1 MGISINAPGSVNS
14 QASMTGTLSIRKST
28 NTFEQMAGVSSSG
41 GTSKK
46 QLNYNHRDISG
57 QLLRAKKPQSASAA
71 LTRAKS
77 KVSILQRA
85 AASGQYDSK
94 EVANAL
100 AHARR
105 MVRCAQLKVRNLR
118 EEEREQQSAQ
128 KENSGK
134 SQQKEHE
141 VKRRV
146 AQKERQL
153 KQKVAIEN
161 TQEVLRQKK
170 KKNEIAQKQQRHRS
184 QERGKIAEADFKY
197 IKSQLE
203 AGKGF
208 GGGSSY
214 CEDSGF
220 TLDISAAAMSMAEL
234 EMMAQNQIEAEA
246 EAEVEAEMSL
256 TDGGTLAATTAGAVP
271 AGTGAGTHRTQRQPL
286 PAHLWMCQCN
296 KTARNTAP

>member
-77 KVSILQRA
+77 KVSMLQRA

-118 EEEREQQSAQ
+118 EEERERQSAQ
-128 KENSGK
+128 KENNGK

-153 KQKVAIEN
+153 KQKVSIEN
-161 TQEVLRQKK
+161 TQEVLQKK
-170 KKNEIAQKQQRHRS
+170 KKNEMAQKQQRHRS

-203 AGKGF
+203 DGKGF

-214 CEDSGF
+214 CEDSGI
-220 TLDISAAAMSMAEL
+220 TLDISDAAMSMAEL
-234 EMMAQNQIEAEA
+234 EMMAQNQTEAEA

-256 TDGGTLAATTAGAVP
+256 TDGGTLAVTTAGAVT
-271 AGTGAGTHRTQRQPL
+271 AGSGAGTAPDAA
-286 PAHLWMCQCN
+286 PAV
-296 KTARNTAP
+296 AGVSVDVSV

>member
-1 MGISINAPGSVNS
+1 MGISINAPGSVSN

-77 KVSILQRA
+77 KVSMLQRA

-134 SQQKEHE
+134 S
-141 VKRRV
+141 V

-153 KQKVAIEN
+153 KQKVSIEN

-220 TLDISAAAMSMAEL
+220 TLDISDAAMSMAEL

-256 TDGGTLAATTAGAVP
+256 TDGGTLAVTTAGAVT
-271 AGTGAGTHRTQRQPL
+271 AGSGGG
-286 PAHLWMCQCN
+286 
-296 KTARNTAP
+296 TAPAAAPAAAGVSVDVSV

>member
-1 MGISINAPGSVNS
+1 MGISINAPGSVSN

-77 KVSILQRA
+77 KVSMLQRA

-118 EEEREQQSAQ
+118 EEEREQQSVQ

-246 EAEVEAEMSL
+246 EAEAEMSL
-256 TDGGTLAATTAGAVP
+256 TDGGTLAVTTAGAVT
-271 AGTGAGTHRTQRQPL
+271 AGSGAGTAPDAA
-286 PAHLWMCQCN
+286 PA
-296 KTARNTAP
+296 AAGVSVDVSV

>member
-1 MGISINAPGSVNS
+1 MIP
-14 QASMTGTLSIRKST
+14 RKW
-28 NTFEQMAGVSSSG
+28 
-41 GTSKK
+41 
-46 QLNYNHRDISG
+46 R
-57 QLLRAKKPQSASAA
+57 
-71 LTRAKS
+71 
-77 KVSILQRA
+77 
-85 AASGQYDSK
+85 
-94 EVANAL
+94 NAL

-134 SQQKEHE
+134 SQKKEHE

-153 KQKVAIEN
+153 KQKVSIEN

-220 TLDISAAAMSMAEL
+220 TLDISDAAMSMAEL
-234 EMMAQNQIEAEA
+234 EMMAQNQTEAEA

-256 TDGGTLAATTAGAVP
+256 TDGGTLAAATAGSR
-271 AGTGAGTHRTQRQPL
+271 AGRYRSGNCIGHSASRCRRICGCVSVTKRRGTLPHEAGGVL
-286 PAHLWMCQCN
+286 
-296 KTARNTAP
+296 

>member
-28 NTFEQMAGVSSSG
+28 NTFEQMTGVKSSG

-77 KVSILQRA
+77 KVSMLQRA
-85 AASGQYDSK
+85 AASGQYDSR

-141 VKRRV
+141 VKRV

-170 KKNEIAQKQQRHRS
+170 KKNEMAQKQQRHRS
-184 QERGKIAEADFKY
+184 QEQGKIAEADFKY

-203 AGKGF
+203 DGKGF

-214 CEDSGF
+214 CEDSGI
-220 TLDISAAAMSMAEL
+220 TLDISDAAMSMAEL
-234 EMMAQNQIEAEA
+234 EMMAQNQTEAEA
-246 EAEVEAEMSL
+246 EAEVEAEMSF
-256 TDGGTLAATTAGAVP
+256 TDGGTLAVTTAGAVT
-271 AGTGAGTHRTQRQPL
+271 AGSGAGTAPDAA
-286 PAHLWMCQCN
+286 PA
-296 KTARNTAP
+296 AAGVSVDVSV

>member
-77 KVSILQRA
+77 KVSMLQRA

-128 KENSGK
+128 IG
-134 SQQKEHE
+134 
-141 VKRRV
+141 R
-146 AQKERQL
+146 
-153 KQKVAIEN
+153 
-161 TQEVLRQKK
+161 
-170 KKNEIAQKQQRHRS
+170 
-184 QERGKIAEADFKY
+184 
-197 IKSQLE
+197 
-203 AGKGF
+203 
-208 GGGSSY
+208 
-214 CEDSGF
+214 
-220 TLDISAAAMSMAEL
+220 
-234 EMMAQNQIEAEA
+234 
-246 EAEVEAEMSL
+246 
-256 TDGGTLAATTAGAVP
+256 
-271 AGTGAGTHRTQRQPL
+271 
-286 PAHLWMCQCN
+286 AHV
-296 KTARNTAP
+296 

>member
-1 MGISINAPGSVNS
+1 MGISINAPGSVSN

-77 KVSILQRA
+77 KVSMLQRA
-85 AASGQYDSK
+85 AASGQYDSR

-134 SQQKEHE
+134 SQKKEHE

-153 KQKVAIEN
+153 KQKVSIEN

-170 KKNEIAQKQQRHRS
+170 KKNEIAQK
-184 QERGKIAEADFKY
+184 RGKIAEADFKY

-220 TLDISAAAMSMAEL
+220 TLDISDAAMSMVEL

-256 TDGGTLAATTAGAVP
+256 TDGGTLAVTTAGAVT
-271 AGTGAGTHRTQRQPL
+271 AGSGAGT
-286 PAHLWMCQCN
+286 ASD
-296 KTARNTAP
+296 TAPAAAGASVDVSV

>member
-1 MGISINAPGSVNS
+1 MGISINAPGSVSN

-57 QLLRAKKPQSASAA
+57 QLLRAKKPQS
-71 LTRAKS
+71 
-77 KVSILQRA
+77 KVSMLQRA

-134 SQQKEHE
+134 SQKKEHE

-153 KQKVAIEN
+153 KQKVSIEN

-220 TLDISAAAMSMAEL
+220 TLDISDAAMSMVEL

-256 TDGGTLAATTAGAVP
+256 TDGGTLAVTTAGAVT
-271 AGTGAGTHRTQRQPL
+271 AGSGAGT
-286 PAHLWMCQCN
+286 ASD
-296 KTARNTAP
+296 TAPAAAGASVDVSV

>member
-1 MGISINAPGSVNS
+1 M
-14 QASMTGTLSIRKST
+14 
-28 NTFEQMAGVSSSG
+28 
-41 GTSKK
+41 
-46 QLNYNHRDISG
+46 
-57 QLLRAKKPQSASAA
+57 
-71 LTRAKS
+71 
-77 KVSILQRA
+77 
-85 AASGQYDSK
+85 
-94 EVANAL
+94 
-100 AHARR
+100 
-105 MVRCAQLKVRNLR
+105 
-118 EEEREQQSAQ
+118 
-128 KENSGK
+128 
-134 SQQKEHE
+134 
-141 VKRRV
+141 KRRV

-170 KKNEIAQKQQRHRS
+170 KKNEMAQKQQRHRS

-220 TLDISAAAMSMAEL
+220 TLDISDAAMSMVEL

-271 AGTGAGTHRTQRQPL
+271 AGAALVGGTSRPAGTGAGTASDTV
-286 PAHLWMCQCN
+286 PA
-296 KTARNTAP
+296 AAGASVDVSV

>member
-1 MGISINAPGSVNS
+1 MESHREIRLEGNEARHGRDEGTEASDIDAEEKRGIVF
-14 QASMTGTLSIRKST
+14 RVRR
-28 NTFEQMAGVSSSG
+28 E
-41 GTSKK
+41 
-46 QLNYNHRDISG
+46 HDRRRDIAHDLRKEKSDPEFVSG
-57 QLLRAKKPQSASAA
+57 KKLCRSFLEPRNVRQISYSDE
-71 LTRAKS
+71 KS
-77 KVSILQRA
+77 
-85 AASGQYDSK
+85 
-94 EVANAL
+94 
-100 AHARR
+100 
-105 MVRCAQLKVRNLR
+105 
-118 EEEREQQSAQ
+118 EEEREQQSVQ

-170 KKNEIAQKQQRHRS
+170 KKNEMAQKQQRHRS

-220 TLDISAAAMSMAEL
+220 TLDISDAAMSMAEL

-256 TDGGTLAATTAGAVP
+256 TDGGTLAVTTAGAVT
-271 AGTGAGTHRTQRQPL
+271 AGSGAGTAPDAA
-286 PAHLWMCQCN
+286 PA
-296 KTARNTAP
+296 TAGVSVDVSV

>member
-1 MGISINAPGSVNS
+1 MGISINAPGSVSN

-77 KVSILQRA
+77 KVSMLQRA
-85 AASGQYDSK
+85 AASGQYDSR
-94 EVANAL
+94 EVADAL
-100 AHARR
+100 
-105 MVRCAQLKVRNLR
+105 AQLKVRNLR
-118 EEEREQQSAQ
+118 EEEREQQSVQ

-153 KQKVAIEN
+153 KQKVSIEN

-170 KKNEIAQKQQRHRS
+170 KKNEMAQKQQRHRS

-203 AGKGF
+203 DGKGF

-214 CEDSGF
+214 CEDSGI
-220 TLDISAAAMSMAEL
+220 TLDISDAAMSMAEL
-234 EMMAQNQIEAEA
+234 EMMAQNQTEAEA

-256 TDGGTLAATTAGAVP
+256 TDGGTLTVATAGAVP
-271 AGTGAGTHRTQRQPL
+271 AGTGAGT
-286 PAHLWMCQCN
+286 ASD
-296 KTARNTAP
+296 TAPAAAGASVDVSV

>member
-1 MGISINAPGSVNS
+1 MGISINAPGSVSN

-77 KVSILQRA
+77 KVSMLQRA

-94 EVANAL
+94 EVADAL

-118 EEEREQQSAQ
+118 EEEREQQSVQ

-170 KKNEIAQKQQRHRS
+170 KKNEMAQKQQRHRS

-197 IKSQLE
+197 
-203 AGKGF
+203 
-208 GGGSSY
+208 
-214 CEDSGF
+214 SGF
-220 TLDISAAAMSMAEL
+220 TLDISDAAMSMAEL

-256 TDGGTLAATTAGAVP
+256 TDGGTLTVATAGAVP
-271 AGTGAGTHRTQRQPL
+271 AGTGAGT
-286 PAHLWMCQCN
+286 ASD
-296 KTARNTAP
+296 TAPAAAGASVDVSV

>member
-1 MGISINAPGSVNS
+1 M
-14 QASMTGTLSIRKST
+14 
-28 NTFEQMAGVSSSG
+28 
-41 GTSKK
+41 
-46 QLNYNHRDISG
+46 
-57 QLLRAKKPQSASAA
+57 
-71 LTRAKS
+71 
-77 KVSILQRA
+77 
-85 AASGQYDSK
+85 
-94 EVANAL
+94 
-100 AHARR
+100 
-105 MVRCAQLKVRNLR
+105 
-118 EEEREQQSAQ
+118 
-128 KENSGK
+128 
-134 SQQKEHE
+134 
-141 VKRRV
+141 KRRV

-153 KQKVAIEN
+153 KQKVSIEN

-220 TLDISAAAMSMAEL
+220 TLDISDAAMSMAEL

-256 TDGGTLAATTAGAVP
+256 TDGGTLAVATAGAVT
-271 AGTGAGTHRTQRQPL
+271 AGSGAR
-286 PAHLWMCQCN
+286 
-296 KTARNTAP
+296 TAPDATTATAGASVDVSV

>member
-1 MGISINAPGSVNS
+1 MKQRISVINDHRSLPSSQHIRVTSRMFASTRSPSTVNISFSGTGIFRT
-14 QASMTGTLSIRKST
+14 ASELPVFQTAFMPPMFHT
-28 NTFEQMAGVSSSG
+28 
-41 GTSKK
+41 
-46 QLNYNHRDISG
+46 
-57 QLLRAKKPQSASAA
+57 
-71 LTRAKS
+71 
-77 KVSILQRA
+77 
-85 AASGQYDSK
+85 ASGQYDSK

-271 AGTGAGTHRTQRQPL
+271 AGTGAGT
-286 PAHLWMCQCN
+286 ASD
-296 KTARNTAP
+296 TAPAAAGASVDVSV

>member
-1 MGISINAPGSVNS
+1 MGISINAPGSVSN

-77 KVSILQRA
+77 KVSMLQRA

-118 EEEREQQSAQ
+118 EEEREQQSVQ

-184 QERGKIAEADFKY
+184 QERGKIA
-197 IKSQLE
+197 
-203 AGKGF
+203 
-208 GGGSSY
+208 
-214 CEDSGF
+214 
-220 TLDISAAAMSMAEL
+220 
-234 EMMAQNQIEAEA
+234 
-246 EAEVEAEMSL
+246 
-256 TDGGTLAATTAGAVP
+256 
-271 AGTGAGTHRTQRQPL
+271 
-286 PAHLWMCQCN
+286 
-296 KTARNTAP
+296 

>member
-1 MGISINAPGSVNS
+1 MGISINAPGSVDS

-77 KVSILQRA
+77 KVSMLQRA
-85 AASGQYDSK
+85 AASGQYDSR

-128 KENSGK
+128 KENNGK
-134 SQQKEHE
+134 SQQKERE
-141 VKRRV
+141 
-146 AQKERQL
+146 APCGTER
-153 KQKVAIEN
+153 AS
-161 TQEVLRQKK
+161 TQ
-170 KKNEIAQKQQRHRS
+170 
-184 QERGKIAEADFKY
+184 AE
-197 IKSQLE
+197 
-203 AGKGF
+203 
-208 GGGSSY
+208 GS
-214 CEDSGF
+214 D
-220 TLDISAAAMSMAEL
+220 
-234 EMMAQNQIEAEA
+234 
-246 EAEVEAEMSL
+246 
-256 TDGGTLAATTAGAVP
+256 
-271 AGTGAGTHRTQRQPL
+271 
-286 PAHLWMCQCN
+286 
-296 KTARNTAP
+296 

>member
-1 MGISINAPGSVNS
+1 MGISINALGSVNS

-77 KVSILQRA
+77 KVSMLQRA

-128 KENSGK
+128 KENNGK

-153 KQKVAIEN
+153 KQKVSIEN

-170 KKNEIAQKQQRHRS
+170 KKKRKKR
-184 QERGKIAEADFKY
+184 
-197 IKSQLE
+197 
-203 AGKGF
+203 
-208 GGGSSY
+208 
-214 CEDSGF
+214 
-220 TLDISAAAMSMAEL
+220 
-234 EMMAQNQIEAEA
+234 
-246 EAEVEAEMSL
+246 VL
-256 TDGGTLAATTAGAVP
+256 T
-271 AGTGAGTHRTQRQPL
+271 
-286 PAHLWMCQCN
+286 
-296 KTARNTAP
+296 

>member
-1 MGISINAPGSVNS
+1 MGISINAPGSVSN

-77 KVSILQRA
+77 KVSMLQRA

-134 SQQKEHE
+134 SQKKEHE

-220 TLDISAAAMSMAEL
+220 TLDISDAAMSMVEL

-246 EAEVEAEMSL
+246 EAEAEMSL
-256 TDGGTLAATTAGAVP
+256 TDGGTLAVTTAGAVT
-271 AGTGAGTHRTQRQPL
+271 AGSGAGTAPDAA
-286 PAHLWMCQCN
+286 PA
-296 KTARNTAP
+296 AAGVSVDVSV

>member
-1 MGISINAPGSVNS
+1 MGISINAPGSVSN

-77 KVSILQRA
+77 KVSMLQRA

-94 EVANAL
+94 EVADAL

-128 KENSGK
+128 KENNGK

-170 KKNEIAQKQQRHRS
+170 KKNEMAQKQQRHRS

-220 TLDISAAAMSMAEL
+220 TLDISDAAMSMAEL
-234 EMMAQNQIEAEA
+234 EMMAQNQTEAEA
-246 EAEVEAEMSL
+246 EAEAEMSL
-256 TDGGTLAATTAGAVP
+256 TDGGTLAVTTAGAVT
-271 AGTGAGTHRTQRQPL
+271 AGSGAGTAPDAA
-286 PAHLWMCQCN
+286 PA
-296 KTARNTAP
+296 AAGVSVDVSV

>member
-1 MGISINAPGSVNS
+1 MGISINAPGSVSS

-41 GTSKK
+41 RTSKK

-77 KVSILQRA
+77 KVSMLQRA
-85 AASGQYDSK
+85 AASGQYDSRD
-94 EVANAL
+94 VADAL

-134 SQQKEHE
+134 SLQKEHE

-153 KQKVAIEN
+153 KQKVSIEN

-170 KKNEIAQKQQRHRS
+170 KKNEMAQKQQRHRA
-184 QERGKIAEADFKY
+184 QERGRIAEADFKY

-203 AGKGF
+203 AGKGV
-208 GGGSSY
+208 GGGSSD
-214 CEDSGF
+214 CDDSVC
-220 TLDISAAAMSMAEL
+220 TL
-234 EMMAQNQIEAEA
+234 
-246 EAEVEAEMSL
+246 
-256 TDGGTLAATTAGAVP
+256 
-271 AGTGAGTHRTQRQPL
+271 
-286 PAHLWMCQCN
+286 
-296 KTARNTAP
+296 

>member
-1 MGISINAPGSVNS
+1 MGISINAPGSVSN

-77 KVSILQRA
+77 KVSMLQRA

-94 EVANAL
+94 EVADAL

-118 EEEREQQSAQ
+118 EEEREQQSVQ

-170 KKNEIAQKQQRHRS
+170 KKNEMAQKQQRHRS

-214 CEDSGF
+214 CGGRGGSGSGDV
-220 TLDISAAAMSMAEL
+220 TYRRRNAYSCDRGSRAGRYRSGNCIGHSASRCRRICGCVSVRNRRKGLDALS
-234 EMMAQNQIEAEA
+234 
-246 EAEVEAEMSL
+246 
-256 TDGGTLAATTAGAVP
+256 G
-271 AGTGAGTHRTQRQPL
+271 QPL
-286 PAHLWMCQCN
+286 LMC
-296 KTARNTAP
+296 

>member
-1 MGISINAPGSVNS
+1 MGISINAPGSVSN

-57 QLLRAKKPQSASAA
+57 QPQSASAA

-77 KVSILQRA
+77 KVSMLQRA

-134 SQQKEHE
+134 SQKKEHE

-153 KQKVAIEN
+153 KQKVSIEN

-220 TLDISAAAMSMAEL
+220 

-256 TDGGTLAATTAGAVP
+256 TDGGTLAVTTAGAVT
-271 AGTGAGTHRTQRQPL
+271 AGSGAGT
-286 PAHLWMCQCN
+286 ASD
-296 KTARNTAP
+296 TAPAAAGASVDVSV

>member
-1 MGISINAPGSVNS
+1 MGISINAPGSVSN

-77 KVSILQRA
+77 KVSMLQRA

-118 EEEREQQSAQ
+118 EQQSAQ

-134 SQQKEHE
+134 SQKKEHE

-153 KQKVAIEN
+153 KQKVSIEN

-220 TLDISAAAMSMAEL
+220 TLDISDAAMSMVEL

-256 TDGGTLAATTAGAVP
+256 TDGGTLAVTTAGAVT
-271 AGTGAGTHRTQRQPL
+271 AGSGAGTAPDAA
-286 PAHLWMCQCN
+286 PA
-296 KTARNTAP
+296 AAGVSVDVSV

>member
-1 MGISINAPGSVNS
+1 M
-14 QASMTGTLSIRKST
+14 
-28 NTFEQMAGVSSSG
+28 
-41 GTSKK
+41 
-46 QLNYNHRDISG
+46 
-57 QLLRAKKPQSASAA
+57 
-71 LTRAKS
+71 
-77 KVSILQRA
+77 LQRA

-134 SQQKEHE
+134 SQKKEHE

-153 KQKVAIEN
+153 KQKVSIEN

-170 KKNEIAQKQQRHRS
+170 KTNEIAQKQQRHRS

-220 TLDISAAAMSMAEL
+220 TLDISDAAMSMAEL

-246 EAEVEAEMSL
+246 EAEVEAELSL
-256 TDGGTLAATTAGAVP
+256 TDGGTLAVATAGAVP
-271 AGTGAGTHRTQRQPL
+271 AGTGAGT
-286 PAHLWMCQCN
+286 ASD
-296 KTARNTAP
+296 TAPAAAGASVDVSV

>member
-1 MGISINAPGSVNS
+1 MGISINAPGSVSN

-77 KVSILQRA
+77 KVSMLQRA

-134 SQQKEHE
+134 SQKKEHE

-153 KQKVAIEN
+153 KQKVSIEN

-220 TLDISAAAMSMAEL
+220 TLDISDAAMSMVEL

-246 EAEVEAEMSL
+246 EAEAEMSL
-256 TDGGTLAATTAGAVP
+256 TDGGTLAVTTAGAVP
-271 AGTGAGTHRTQRQPL
+271 AGTGAGT
-286 PAHLWMCQCN
+286 ASD
-296 KTARNTAP
+296 TAPAAAGASVDVSV

>member
-1 MGISINAPGSVNS
+1 MGISINAPGSVSN

-77 KVSILQRA
+77 KVSMLQRA

-118 EEEREQQSAQ
+118 EEEREQQSVQ

-170 KKNEIAQKQQRHRS
+170 KKNEMAQKQQRHRS

-220 TLDISAAAMSMAEL
+220 TLDISDAAMSMAEL
-234 EMMAQNQIEAEA
+234 EMMAQNQTEAEA
-246 EAEVEAEMSL
+246 EAEAEMSL
-256 TDGGTLAATTAGAVP
+256 TDGGTLAVTTAGAVT
-271 AGTGAGTHRTQRQPL
+271 AGSGAGTAPDAA
-286 PAHLWMCQCN
+286 PA
-296 KTARNTAP
+296 AAGVSVDVSV

>member
-1 MGISINAPGSVNS
+1 MGISINAPGSVSN

-28 NTFEQMAGVSSSG
+28 NTFEQMAGVSSSR

-77 KVSILQRA
+77 KVSMLQRA

-134 SQQKEHE
+134 SQKKEHE

-220 TLDISAAAMSMAEL
+220 TLDISDAAMSMVEL

-246 EAEVEAEMSL
+246 EAEAEMSL
-256 TDGGTLAATTAGAVP
+256 TDGGTLAVTTAGAVT
-271 AGTGAGTHRTQRQPL
+271 AGSGAGTAPDAA
-286 PAHLWMCQCN
+286 PA
-296 KTARNTAP
+296 AAGVSVDVSV

>member
-1 MGISINAPGSVNS
+1 MGISINAPGSVSN

-77 KVSILQRA
+77 KVSMLQRA

-128 KENSGK
+128 KETA
-134 SQQKEHE
+134 
-141 VKRRV
+141 VRARR
-146 AQKERQL
+146 
-153 KQKVAIEN
+153 
-161 TQEVLRQKK
+161 
-170 KKNEIAQKQQRHRS
+170 
-184 QERGKIAEADFKY
+184 
-197 IKSQLE
+197 
-203 AGKGF
+203 
-208 GGGSSY
+208 
-214 CEDSGF
+214 
-220 TLDISAAAMSMAEL
+220 
-234 EMMAQNQIEAEA
+234 
-246 EAEVEAEMSL
+246 
-256 TDGGTLAATTAGAVP
+256 
-271 AGTGAGTHRTQRQPL
+271 
-286 PAHLWMCQCN
+286 
-296 KTARNTAP
+296 RNMK